1 MSDWLKLVLPGKEPK
16 TGIPASGQSVVLYL
30 CPRDY
35 WKGWDK
41 VWRRD
46 IGSLCM
52 EADTIP
58 VCNSGIGHFSPFDGM
73 KLEDILKDYE
83 ICFAE
88 IPPLDAKK
96 FASEGW
102 ARAEMAEGKEP
113 EVPLI
118 GQSAVLCLRPHDRTK
133 AWEID
138 IGSLDAGYESEES
151 KEADTL
157 VWGSAFGLQSVFDG
171 VKFEDILRDYEVC
184 FTEVPPLEAGRFPS
198 PLGISLE
205 QRETNYRAHIN
216 RVLDDLK

>member
-1 MSDWLKLVLPGKEPK
+1 
-16 TGIPASGQSVVLYL
+16 
-30 CPRDY
+30 
-35 WKGWDK
+35 
-41 VWRRD
+41 
-46 IGSLCM
+46 M

-58 VCNSGIGHFSPFDGM
+58 VWNSGIGHFSPFDGM

-88 IPPLDAKK
+88 IPSLDAKK

-102 ARAEMAEGKEP
+102 AQAEMAKGKEP

-157 VWGSAFGLQSVFDG
+157 VWGSAFGLQSGFDG
-171 VKFEDILRDYEVC
+171 VKFEDILKDYEVC

>member
-46 IGSLCM
+46 IGSLRM

-58 VCNSGIGHFSPFDGM
+58 VWNSTIGHYSPFDGM

-102 ARAEMAEGKEP
+102 AQAEMTEGKEP
-113 EVPLI
+113 EVPLT
-118 GQSAVLCLRPHDRTK
+118 GQAVVLCCRSRDRHREL
-133 AWEID
+133 EID
-138 IGSLDAGYESEES
+138 IGSTWIESGET
-151 KEADTL
+151 DTL
-157 VWGSAFGLQSVFDG
+157 VWGSAFGLQSGFDG